1 MTDQYFSFRRTMGVS
16 SSLLVSAALLASPA
30 QAQEVALA
38 ASTGAAQT
46 LEAVTVVGRGQAR
59 ASDVITVEDLKA
71 QAPGVAP
78 QALLNALP
86 GVNVQQTDP
95 YGLYEFGSTVRI
107 RGFTG
112 DQLATSLD
120 GVPLETYDV
129 RDGSPP
135 NRYVDTENLKEISVA
150 QGSGDVTAPSYH
162 ALGGSI
168 RYFTDDPM
176 GFWHTS
182 FSATAGSQSL
192 NRTYGRVDTPAL
204 WAGGPIA
211 YLSGSRTRAVQWD
224 NPKASMA
231 VDHVDVKLKQKL
243 DAGSLTFTYRYGN
256 RDDHDASYY
265 TTDSKPFNDYFVL
278 NRSTTGDPNKDGLF
292 YDNWLNGRTDQLASL
307 IGEFA
312 LAPNLKLEVVPYYEK
327 KAGYGV
333 GGVNAS
339 AAQSLYDDA
348 IAGTPGRT
356 DIEAPRGLA
365 RRKEFLDGDRTGI
378 TAGLTWSLG
387 IHTVQVGGWYEDY
400 DFSQRR
406 PLFNLTDDGEF
417 AFSELPVVVYYDR
430 NFSTKVAQ
438 FYLKDSIAVTDR
450 LDVELGFKGLNV
462 DRGFSGIPN
471 SAAFNASQT
480 TNLSKKDKDYFQPQ
494 IGATFKL
501 TAHEELFGNYAENF
515 SSIPRLALVASSY
528 SADLKPETSKNI
540 DLGIRTQRGKVGGS
554 FSLYYVDYKDRI
566 LQLQNPDPFRVGED
580 IYQNVGSIKTYGAEL
595 ATFWNPTKQWR
606 LGGNLS
612 LNNSKFQND
621 YVTGATD
628 DDGNPTTRVVPVKG
642 NVVPDTP
649 YTQAVVNATYKF
661 APFFVGGE
669 AKFTGRRSSA
679 TTGTES
685 IEAYTVVNL
694 NAGVK
699 GLKGTSLAPFSAQ
712 LNLYNLFDD
721 NSPGYDEFGETGGG
735 FYLTPPRAIY
745 LTLRADL

>member
-1 MTDQYFSFRRTMGVS
+1 MSDRDIGFRASAKAFAAVAIVVTG
-16 SSLLVSAALLASPA
+16 LV
-30 QAQEVALA
+30 QAQDESG
-38 ASTGAAQT
+38 STK

-59 ASDVITVEDLKA
+59 ASNTITTEDLKA

-112 DQLATSLD
+112 DQLATALD

-135 NRYVDTENLKEISVA
+135 NRYVDTENLKEITVA

-182 FSATAGSQSL
+182 FSATGGSESL
-192 NRTYGRVDTPAL
+192 NRIFARVDTPEI
-204 WAGGPIA
+204 WKGGPIA

-224 NPKASMA
+224 NAKADMA
-231 VDHVDVKLKQKL
+231 VDHLDAKVKQKL
-243 DAGSLTFTYRYGN
+243 ANGSLTFTYRYGN

-265 TTDSKPFNDYFVL
+265 DKDSKPYLDYFYL
-278 NRSTTGDPNKDGLF
+278 NAYATGDQEKDGLF

-312 LAPNLKLEVVPYYEK
+312 LSPSLKLEVVPYYEK
-327 KAGYGV
+327 KSGYGI
-333 GGVNAS
+333 GGVAAS

-348 IAGTPGRT
+348 NAGTPGRS
-356 DIEAPRGLA
+356 DIAAPRGLT
-365 RRKEFLDGDRTGI
+365 RRKEFLDGDRLGV
-378 TAGLTWSLG
+378 TAGLTWNTG
-387 IHTVQVGGWYEDY
+387 IHTVQTGLWYEDY

-406 PLFNLTDDGEF
+406 PLFNLTDNGDF
-417 AFSELPVVVYYDR
+417 AFSELPVIVYYDR
-430 NFSTKVAQ
+430 DFSTKVTQ
-438 FYLKDSIAVTDR
+438 FYLKDSISLLADR
-450 LDVELGFKGLNV
+450 LAVEVGFKGLNV

-471 SAAFNASQT
+471 SSSFNASQT
-480 TNLSKKDKDYFQPQ
+480 VSLSKKDKDYFQPQ

-501 TAHEELFGNYAENF
+501 TDSEELFGNYAENF

-528 SADLKPETSKNI
+528 SDDLKPETSTNI
-540 DLGIRTQRGKVGGS
+540 DLGIRSQRGKVGGS
-554 FSLYYVDYKDRI
+554 FSLYYVSYKDRI

-612 LNNSKFQND
+612 LNNSKFQDD
-621 YVTGATD
+621 YVTGDTD
-628 DDGNPTTRVVPVKG
+628 TNGNPTTRIVPVKG

-649 YTQAVVNATYKF
+649 YTQAVLNATYKF

-669 AKFTGRRSSA
+669 AKFTGRRSSS
-679 TTGTES
+679 TTGMES
-685 IEAYTVVNL
+685 IEAYTIVNL
-694 NAGVK
+694 SAGFK
-699 GLKGTSLAPFSAQ
+699 GAKGTSLAPFSTQ
-712 LNLYNLFDD
+712 INLYNLFDD
-721 NSPGYDEFGETGGG
+721 NSPGYDEFGESGGG
-735 FYLTPPRAIY
+735 FYLTPPRALY
-745 LTLRADL
+745 LTVRADL

>member
-1 MTDQYFSFRRTMGVS
+1 MTDKDFSFRKATGIGAGV
-16 SSLLVSAALLASPA
+16 LLSALLLAAPA
-30 QAQEVALA
+30 RAQELA
-38 ASTGAAQT
+38 AAQT
-46 LEAVTVVGRGQAR
+46 TLDAVKIVGRGQAR
-59 ASDVITVEDLKA
+59 ASNTITTEDLKA

-135 NRYVDTENLKEISVA
+135 NRYVDTENLKEITVA

-182 FSATAGSQSL
+182 FSATGGSQSL
-192 NRTYGRVDTPAL
+192 NRTYARIDTPEI

-224 NPKASMA
+224 NPKADMA
-231 VDHVDVKLKQKL
+231 VDHVDAKAKQKL
-243 DAGSLTFTYRYGN
+243 DSGSLTFSYRYGN

-265 TTDSKPFNDYFVL
+265 DKDSKPYFDYFYL
-278 NRSTTGDPNKDGLF
+278 NAFATGDPEKDGLF

-312 LAPNLKLEVVPYYEK
+312 LTPSLKLEVVPYYEK
-327 KAGYGV
+327 KSGYGI
-333 GGVNAS
+333 GGVAAS

-348 IAGTPGRT
+348 NAGTPGRT
-356 DIEAPRGLA
+356 DIAAPRGLT
-365 RRKEFLDGDRTGI
+365 RRKEFLDGDRLGTTI
-378 TAGLTWSLG
+378 GLTWTAG
-387 IHTVQVGGWYEDY
+387 MHTVQTGLWYEDY

-406 PLFNLTDDGEF
+406 PLFNLTDNGDF
-417 AFSELPVVVYYDR
+417 AFSELPVIVYYDR
-430 NFSTKVAQ
+430 NFSTKVTQ
-438 FYLKDSIAVTDR
+438 FYLKDSISLLADR
-450 LDVELGFKGLNV
+450 LAIEAGFKGLNV

-471 SAAFNASQT
+471 SSAFNASQT
-480 TNLSKKDKDYFQPQ
+480 VKLNKKDKDYFQPQ

-501 TAHEELFGNYAENF
+501 TDSEELFGNYAENF
-515 SSIPRLALVASSY
+515 SSIPRLALVAASFTD
-528 SADLKPETSKNI
+528 DLKPETSTNI
-540 DLGIRTQRGKVGGS
+540 DLGIRSQRGKVGGS
-554 FSLYYVDYKDRI
+554 LSLYYVDYKDRI

-606 LGGNLS
+606 VGGNIS

-621 YVTGATD
+621 YVTGDTD
-628 DDGNPTTRVVPVKG
+628 ADGNPTTRIVPVKG

-649 YTQAVVNATYKF
+649 YTQVVANATYKF
-661 APFFVGGE
+661 SPFFVGGE
-669 AKFTGRRSSA
+669 AKFTGRRSSS
-679 TTGTES
+679 TTGMES
-685 IEAYTVVNL
+685 IEAYTIVNL
-694 NAGVK
+694 NAGFK
-699 GLKGTSLAPFSAQ
+699 GAKGTSLAPFSTQ
-712 LNLYNLFDD
+712 LNLYNLFND
-721 NSPGYDEFGETGGG
+721 NSPGYDEFGESGGG

-745 LTLRADL
+745 LTVRADL

>member
-1 MTDQYFSFRRTMGVS
+1 MTDKDFSFRKAAGIW
-16 SSLLVSAALLASPA
+16 AGALLSALLLAAPA
-30 QAQEVALA
+30 QAQESA
-38 ASTGAAQT
+38 AAQT
-46 LEAVTVVGRGQAR
+46 TLDAVKVVGRGQAR
-59 ASDVITVEDLKA
+59 ASDTISTEDLKA

-135 NRYVDTENLKEISVA
+135 NRYVDTENLKEITVA

-182 FSATAGSQSL
+182 FSATGGSQSL
-192 NRTYGRVDTPAL
+192 NRTYARIDTPAL
-204 WAGGPIA
+204 WAAGPIA

-224 NPKASMA
+224 NPKADMA
-231 VDHVDVKLKQKL
+231 VDHVDAKVKQKL
-243 DAGSLTFTYRYGN
+243 SNGSLTLSYRYGN

-265 TTDSKPFNDYFVL
+265 DKDSKPYLDYFYL
-278 NRSTTGDPNKDGLF
+278 NAFATGDQEKDGLF

-312 LAPNLKLEVVPYYEK
+312 LTPSLKLEVVPYYEK
-327 KAGYGV
+327 KSGYGI
-333 GGVNAS
+333 GGVAAS

-348 IAGTPGRT
+348 NAGTPGRT
-356 DIEAPRGLA
+356 DIAAPRGLT
-365 RRKEFLDGDRTGI
+365 RRKEFLDGDRLGTTI
-378 TAGLTWSLG
+378 GLTWTAG
-387 IHTVQVGGWYEDY
+387 MHTVQTGLWYEDY

-406 PLFNLTDDGEF
+406 PLFNLTDNGDF
-417 AFSELPVVVYYDR
+417 AFNELPVIVYYDR
-430 NFSTKVAQ
+430 NFSTKVTQ
-438 FYLKDSIAVTDR
+438 FYLKDSISLLADR
-450 LDVELGFKGLNV
+450 LAIEVGFKGLNV

-471 SAAFNASQT
+471 SSSFNASQT
-480 TNLSKKDKDYFQPQ
+480 IKLSKKDKDYFQPQ

-501 TAHEELFGNYAENF
+501 TDSEELFGNYAENF
-515 SSIPRLALVASSY
+515 SSIPRLALVAASFTD
-528 SADLKPETSKNI
+528 DLKPETSTNI
-540 DLGIRTQRGKVGGS
+540 DLGIRSQRGKVGGS

-606 LGGNLS
+606 LGGNVS

-621 YVTGATD
+621 YVTGDTD
-628 DDGNPTTRVVPVKG
+628 ANGNPSTRIVPVKG

-649 YTQAVVNATYKF
+649 YTQVVANATYKF

-669 AKFTGRRSSA
+669 AKFTGRRSSS
-679 TTGTES
+679 TTGMES
-685 IEAYTVVNL
+685 IEAYTIVNL
-694 NAGVK
+694 NAGFK
-699 GLKGTSLAPFSAQ
+699 GAKGSSMAPFSTQ

-721 NSPGYDEFGETGGG
+721 NSPGYDEFGESGGG

-745 LTLRADL
+745 LTVRADL

>member
-1 MTDQYFSFRRTMGVS
+1 MS
-16 SSLLVSAALLASPA
+16 ALLLAAPA
-30 QAQEVALA
+30 RAQELA
-38 ASTGAAQT
+38 AAQT
-46 LEAVTVVGRGQAR
+46 TLDAVKIVGRGQAR
-59 ASDVITVEDLKA
+59 ASNTITTEDLKA

-135 NRYVDTENLKEISVA
+135 NRYVDTENLKEITVA

-182 FSATAGSQSL
+182 FSATGGSQSL
-192 NRTYGRVDTPAL
+192 NRTYARIDTPEI

-224 NPKASMA
+224 NPKADMA
-231 VDHVDVKLKQKL
+231 VDHVDAKAKQKL
-243 DAGSLTFTYRYGN
+243 DSGSLTFSYRYGN

-265 TTDSKPFNDYFVL
+265 DKDSKPYFDYFYL
-278 NRSTTGDPNKDGLF
+278 NAFATGDPEKDGLF

-312 LAPNLKLEVVPYYEK
+312 LTPSLKLEVVPYYEK
-327 KAGYGV
+327 KSGYGI
-333 GGVNAS
+333 GGVAAS

-348 IAGTPGRT
+348 NAGTPGRT
-356 DIEAPRGLA
+356 DIAAPRGLT
-365 RRKEFLDGDRTGI
+365 RRKEFLDGDRLGTTI
-378 TAGLTWSLG
+378 GLTWTAG
-387 IHTVQVGGWYEDY
+387 MHTVQTGLWYEDY

-406 PLFNLTDDGEF
+406 PLFNLTDNGDF
-417 AFSELPVVVYYDR
+417 AFSELPVIVYYDR
-430 NFSTKVAQ
+430 NFSTKVTQ
-438 FYLKDSIAVTDR
+438 FYLKDSISLLADR
-450 LDVELGFKGLNV
+450 LAIEAGFKGLNV

-471 SAAFNASQT
+471 SSAFNASQT
-480 TNLSKKDKDYFQPQ
+480 VKLNKKDKDYFQPQ

-501 TAHEELFGNYAENF
+501 TDSEELFGNYAENF
-515 SSIPRLALVASSY
+515 SSIPRLALVAASFTD
-528 SADLKPETSKNI
+528 DLKPETSTNI
-540 DLGIRTQRGKVGGS
+540 DLGIRSQRGKVGGS
-554 FSLYYVDYKDRI
+554 LSLYYVDYKDRI

-606 LGGNLS
+606 VGGNIS

-621 YVTGATD
+621 YVTGDTD
-628 DDGNPTTRVVPVKG
+628 ADGNPTTRIVPVKG

-649 YTQAVVNATYKF
+649 YTQVVANATYKF
-661 APFFVGGE
+661 SPFFVGGE
-669 AKFTGRRSSA
+669 AKFTGRRSSS
-679 TTGTES
+679 TTGMES
-685 IEAYTVVNL
+685 IEAYTIVNL
-694 NAGVK
+694 NAGFK
-699 GLKGTSLAPFSAQ
+699 GAKGTSLAPFSTQ
-712 LNLYNLFDD
+712 LNLYNLFND
-721 NSPGYDEFGETGGG
+721 NSPGYDEFGESGGG

-745 LTLRADL
+745 LTVRADL